1 MAKSNLQIEL
11 EHLGELE
18 GYYGADGSCDRECF
32 WDCDPD
38 HENDPE
44 PEFQG
49 YHWSWDGD
57 FDFADYDQPWAD
69 FHPCGWHW
77 DWDASTST
85 FVRIYDIPF

>member
-18 GYYGADGSCDRECF
+18 SYHWGDDGYDRGCI

-38 HENDPE
+38 HESDPE
-44 PEFQG
+44 PEFKG

-57 FDFADYDQPWAD
+57 FDFADHDQPWAD
-69 FHPCGWHW
+69 FQPIGWHW
-77 DWDASTST
+77 EWDASTSSY
-85 FVRIYDIPF
+85 VKVYDIPF